1 MFICSECDFEYP
13 NIVDVCEQCG
23 QEVEIEK
30 IDPNEFVAVSAV
42 TAQLDKGSSGTLE
55 AKVGRLWN
63 LNNAVSNDFINK
75 IELKFRRKNKFHNFL
90 TKDELPNSIPT
101 LLRKYI
107 GDKLK
112 FKTLVQS
119 ILSKIKVIVSNDGRI
134 LSGLKNNNIIF
145 IHYKTTG
152 DESDFGRLLIV
163 MVDKKSGF
171 DFESVALT
179 PKKLSPIDTDALRQA
194 ALFDLTLFDITYP
207 DNNGESYVKFIQGK
221 SKSDFFKDALGCKR
235 EIDNNRSIQELFDA
249 IFSFANERNL
259 LIPIRDKIEETVREF
274 LNNKYK
280 SQDNRS
286 VTLKDI
292 QKKVDSCLPEEHP
305 ARGQFTTF
313 VNEKEYRIDD
323 VFEPTQNAA
332 KNASSF
338 KFTDEDQ
345 NFTCQVRKSAVGTK
359 NSRKPVKLDRVNR
372 CLILPLSDSDYAK
385 LDQVAGEE

>member
-23 QEVEIEK
+23 HEVEIEK

-249 IFSFANERNL
+249 IFS
-259 LIPIRDKIEETVREF
+259 
-274 LNNKYK
+274 
-280 SQDNRS
+280 
-286 VTLKDI
+286 
-292 QKKVDSCLPEEHP
+292 
-305 ARGQFTTF
+305 
-313 VNEKEYRIDD
+313 
-323 VFEPTQNAA
+323 
-332 KNASSF
+332 
-338 KFTDEDQ
+338 
-345 NFTCQVRKSAVGTK
+345 
-359 NSRKPVKLDRVNR
+359 
-372 CLILPLSDSDYAK
+372 
-385 LDQVAGEE
+385 